1 LRLTQDGLTLSD
13 VSEIRSQDFAPDV
26 IVAQTPPA
34 KGPAGR
40 VALLVNRGERGVRYV
55 MPDLIGVDGSRA
67 AEILRTRGF
76 RATVVGDHPYPGVA
90 PGIVLRQSPQAGF
103 QIAPGEPISLEVS
116 R

>member
-1 LRLTQDGLTLSD
+1 MALGP
-13 VSEIRSQDFAPDV
+13 VAEIRSGDYAAGT
-26 IVAQTPPA
+26 IVAQFPA
-34 KGPAGR
+34 PRSSATQ
-40 VALLVNRGERGVRYV
+40 VALLVNRGERGARYV

-67 AEILRTRGF
+67 AEMLRSRGF
-76 RATVVGDHPYPGVA
+76 RATVVGDHPYPGVS